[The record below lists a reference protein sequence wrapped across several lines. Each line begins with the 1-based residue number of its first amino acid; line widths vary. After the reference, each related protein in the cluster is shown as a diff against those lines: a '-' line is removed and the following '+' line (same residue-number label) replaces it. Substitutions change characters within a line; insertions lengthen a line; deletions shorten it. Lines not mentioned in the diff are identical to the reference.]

1 MVLYIFKVILKIF
14 LIINN
19 KLYFIFVKNMFFVY
33 KKIVYKYYVMKK
45 IFFMC

>member
-33 KKIVYKYYVMKK
+33 KKKLCISIML
-45 IFFMC
+45 